1 MGERG
6 RGRKAPF
13 FCLRTQRSYRDTKTS
28 YRGSGVAIRR
38 RRTDPFFI
46 ASFVRMLILV
56 WSAGLLTASYMN
68 LVKNPDEAFIASI
81 FTATLSTFGIEKM
94 NKPES
99 KLSPKKPVNRN
110 RNTTNSSNS
119 GP

>member
-1 MGERG
+1 M
-6 RGRKAPF
+6 
-13 FCLRTQRSYRDTKTS
+13 
-28 YRGSGVAIRR
+28 
-38 RRTDPFFI
+38 
-46 ASFVRMLILV
+46 